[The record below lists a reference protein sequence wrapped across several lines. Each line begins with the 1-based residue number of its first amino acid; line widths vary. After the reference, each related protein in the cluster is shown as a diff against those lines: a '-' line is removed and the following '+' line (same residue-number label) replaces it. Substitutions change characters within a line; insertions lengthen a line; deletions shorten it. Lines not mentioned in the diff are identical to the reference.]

1 MAGFFAQVINTT
13 RSFFADRGGPI
24 AMAQVRW
31 TNDSLFII
39 WPCSPARQARP
50 HLFHCFPKRQVENEL
65 HTSDAA
71 YVSFCGSLAA
81 EYMLGNQWGV

>member
-1 MAGFFAQVINTT
+1 MALLPSEAGA
-13 RSFFADRGGPI
+13 APPL
-24 AMAQVRW
+24 
-31 TNDSLFII
+31 SL
-39 WPCSPARQARP
+39 
-50 HLFHCFPKRQVENEL
+50 LPKRQVENEL